1 MASPSKTVPTVDV
14 YKGSRHMIVNVSD
27 LEELKENGWSTEKG
41 KSAPASFATTSRSA
55 RPVNDDDDDDD
66 DE

>member
-1 MASPSKTVPTVDV
+1 
-14 YKGSRHMIVNVSD
+14 MIVNVSD